1 MLAADSRTSSGV
13 YVANRVA
20 DKIWPISKNIFALKS
35 GSAAD
40 TQFILQN
47 TKDYVNQFAIE
58 YGDKPLV
65 KVAARIV
72 QQFQYEYKDNL
83 SAAIIMCGIDKVDGP
98 QIYSIGLGGSTVKHE
113 IVISGS
119 GSAFIYGYCDTH
131 FKSNM
136 SRQEAKRFLK
146 SAVTLAMYRD
156 NSSGGIIRTM
166 DITEEGYTRD
176 IIRFDELEFPSH
188 L

>member
-40 TQFILQN
+40 TQFLLQT
-47 TKDYVNQFAIE
+47 TKDYVSQFSIE

-72 QQFQYEYKDNL
+72 QQLQYEYKDNL
-83 SAAIIMCGIDKVDGP
+83 SAGIIMCGIDKVDGP
-98 QIYSIGLGGSTVKHE
+98 QIYSIGLGGTTVRQE
-113 IVISGS
+113 IVMSGS
-119 GSAFIYGYCDTH
+119 GSAFIYGFVDTH
-131 FKSNM
+131 FKPNM
-136 SRQEAKRFLK
+136 SRQEAKEFLK
-146 SAVTLAMYRD
+146 QAVTLAMYRD
-156 NSSGGIIRTM
+156 NSSGGIIRMM
-166 DITEEGYTRD
+166 DITHEGYTRD
-176 IIRFDELEFPSH
+176 VVKFDDLKYPGH